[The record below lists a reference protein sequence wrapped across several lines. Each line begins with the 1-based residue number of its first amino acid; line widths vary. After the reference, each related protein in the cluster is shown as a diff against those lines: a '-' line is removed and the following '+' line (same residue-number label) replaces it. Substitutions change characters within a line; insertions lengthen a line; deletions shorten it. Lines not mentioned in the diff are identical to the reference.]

1 MSVVSEIEMTDPYG
15 DTANVLKIS
24 IDSSNDV
31 YLLQRTIK
39 TTGDYTFSIW
49 YRSASASK
57 IIFNLFGTSET
68 IDSTTKWQKY
78 VKTVTVETLDNT
90 SIYIQPSLNVD
101 GYFYEGYL
109 TEGIADTSWTPA
121 PEDLYDEIG
130 SVESEINQMAD
141 SIELKVTST
150 IQGTITDLTTD
161 VDGIKAEITD
171 ANGSYTTLKERLEG
185 IEITTSDAISESS
198 TSITTNCEQII
209 LEACKGYT
217 ETGDFDNFKETVSA
231 QLEILAD
238 QIQMK
243 FEAATDQTD
252 ELNDKLNQTNS
263 DLAKYFDFSIDGL
276 IIKSGEGQMQLHLD
290 NDIVRFLKNGEQFG
304 YWDGVNFHTGNIYV
318 DVYERA
324 QFGNFAYIPRS
335 DGSLSFLKVDDYVMI
350 SISEQPVSV
359 STAAGNSATFSV
371 TATGSGLK
379 YQWQIKKITEDDFS
393 DATDASAT
401 TSSFTR
407 KAATYTSDN
416 NMGVSVTYKVFE
428 IRCKITDIK
437 DKVMYTDTVTLTAT

>member
-1 MSVVSEIEMTDPYG
+1 
-15 DTANVLKIS
+15 
-24 IDSSNDV
+24 
-31 YLLQRTIK
+31 
-39 TTGDYTFSIW
+39 
-49 YRSASASK
+49 
-57 IIFNLFGTSET
+57 
-68 IDSTTKWQKY
+68 
-78 VKTVTVETLDNT
+78 
-90 SIYIQPSLNVD
+90 
-101 GYFYEGYL
+101 
-109 TEGIADTSWTPA
+109 
-121 PEDLYDEIG
+121 
-130 SVESEINQMAD
+130 MAD

-217 ETGDFDNFKETVSA
+217 ETGDFDSFKETVSA

-350 SISEQPVSV
+350 SISKQPVSV